1 MFMRQNYNIVFA
13 SPLFSSSAPFSCGR
27 VDFTPSTSTS
37 TSGNRVLL
45 APRSS
50 HHSPERNHNSS
61 DSLLEDYYD
70 DTNITQLYDSFDFTD
85 DSDSGSASAA
95 EVRSV
100 RSAESSNITET
111 PTETEKPPSWAY
123 ATLPTITEKENT
135 DERIVGGDEASPGQI
150 PWQVR

>member
-1 MFMRQNYNIVFA
+1 M
-13 SPLFSSSAPFSCGR
+13 
-27 VDFTPSTSTS
+27 DFTPSTSTS

-70 DTNITQLYDSFDFTD
+70 DTNITLLYDSFDFTD